1 MLVLPTL
8 LAVLPS
14 ILRSR
19 AAVELE
25 NLALAPAP
33 PNRRASEV
41 RCKTPEINLR
51 RPPLVDLSLQSLA
64 RLALGAGHSQ
74 TRNGPG
80 LASGRL
86 STVLELEGAAPQTWT
101 TNQLALDFVNT
112 RAVQDGEPIELLP
125 NFIALLRWFNAAGL
139 LNFGQVAALRQ
150 EWDGSKRAR
159 GIAEAMRV
167 LREKLRKQLLTW
179 ERGMSVRQTIL
190 DELNSLMAKHPMRT
204 RLKAKGKSCLTELW
218 FEPHEPEDLFAP
230 LAHSAAI
237 LLADLDH
244 KRVRKCA
251 RCVLHFHDT
260 SKKGTRRW
268 CSMQLCGNRL
278 KVAAYAA
285 RRRQRTHE

>member
-1 MLVLPTL
+1 MST
-8 LAVLPS
+8 
-14 ILRSR
+14 
-19 AAVELE
+19 
-25 NLALAPAP
+25 N
-33 PNRRASEV
+33 NTRR
-41 RCKTPEINLR
+41 
-51 RPPLVDLSLQSLA
+51 QSDGKDA
-64 RLALGAGHSQ
+64 FFFLG
-74 TRNGPG
+74 
-80 LASGRL
+80 
-86 STVLELEGAAPQTWT
+86 
-101 TNQLALDFVNT
+101 NQLALDFVNT
-112 RAVQDGEPIELLP
+112 RPVQNGEPIELLP
-125 NFIALLRWFNAAGL
+125 NFLALLRWFNAAGL

-179 ERGMSVRQTIL
+179 ERGMSVQQTIL

-237 LLADLDH
+237 LFADLDR

-251 RCVLHFHDT
+251 CCVLHFHDT

-285 RRRQRTHE
+285 RRRQRTQDRNSI

>member
-1 MLVLPTL
+1 MST
-8 LAVLPS
+8 
-14 ILRSR
+14 
-19 AAVELE
+19 
-25 NLALAPAP
+25 N
-33 PNRRASEV
+33 NTRR
-41 RCKTPEINLR
+41 
-51 RPPLVDLSLQSLA
+51 QSDGKDAFLF
-64 RLALGAGHSQ
+64 LG
-74 TRNGPG
+74 
-80 LASGRL
+80 
-86 STVLELEGAAPQTWT
+86 
-101 TNQLALDFVNT
+101 NQLALDFVNT
-112 RAVQDGEPIELLP
+112 RPVQNGEPIELLP
-125 NFIALLRWFNAAGL
+125 NFLALLRWFNAAGL
-139 LNFGQVAALRQ
+139 LNSGQVAALRQ

-179 ERGMSVRQTIL
+179 ERGMSVQQTIL

-204 RLKAKGKSCLTELW
+204 RLKVKGKSCLTELW

-237 LLADLDH
+237 LFADLDR

-251 RCVLHFHDT
+251 CCVLHFHDT

-285 RRRQRTHE
+285 RRRQRTQDRNSI